1 MTDALAPPLLLTE
14 TVLEAMPIGVAVV
27 DADKRLVLFNAAYYE
42 SLDMPPNSFARGM
55 SVADALRVSAYRG
68 VYGPG
73 DPEAQVSTFLETDRS
88 RPGRLR
94 RRTFKGRSFDVV
106 QAPLPDGGYVV
117 CAIETTA
124 LVAARISAETAL
136 ARVDST
142 LATLRSGLAAFDPD
156 GRLLFANPRFAE
168 LFGLAAERPPTG
180 MPFAE
185 LLDLLANREEF
196 AAIDGSAFIAAQR
209 ALDRTRAAAVRRVRA
224 GGQVIDIVSD
234 PLPDGGWTMAVTD
247 VSALAGAEDEARRR
261 AGMLQSIVDAIPHG
275 ICVYSAD
282 RRVTMFNRAYT
293 DVMAGAPLNVGD
305 NLIDVIRRRAAAG
318 EYGTGDPEKIS
329 LQQMAFDVT
338 RPQARKRR
346 RPNGTMVDVRTSPLP
361 DGGYISVVTDITPLT
376 AAEAEVSRRA
386 EELAVMLSCIRHG
399 VLLWGPDRRLLAS
412 NAIASELLSQSP
424 GQLVPGQSQATVLAN
439 MLSRGVFGGG
449 RGAATK
455 AEALHNADRS
465 GPYQQ
470 QLFASSGRVLD
481 FRSDPTPA
489 GGWVSTFTDVT
500 EARAA
505 QDELRRAKEA
515 AEAANQAKSR
525 FLATMSHELRT
536 PLNAVIG
543 FSDALMHEAANPS
556 RERVAD
562 YAGQIN
568 DAGRHLLGL
577 INIILDVA
585 RIESGRIDFASDV
598 VDVGRLV
605 RTCVRQADAAAQA
618 AEIALMSD
626 VADDVP
632 PLRADERRLQQVL
645 NHLLSNAVK
654 FTEAGGTV
662 TVGAS
667 CQPDGKLVLYV
678 RDTGIGIPE
687 EDLERVFEP
696 FTQLDG
702 SLARRFQG
710 AGLGLYVSRALVTGH
725 GGELLLRSLP
735 GAGTVAEIRLPAER
749 VITVGS
755 QSVVSGQV

>member
-1 MTDALAPPLLLTE
+1 MTDGLAPPLLLTE
-14 TVLEAMPIGVAVV
+14 AVLEAMPIGIAVV
-27 DADKRLVLFNAAYYE
+27 DADKRLVLFNAAYHE
-42 SLDMPPNSFARGM
+42 SLDMPPNSFVRGM

-73 DPEAQVSTFLETDRS
+73 DPEAQVSTFLTTDRS
-88 RPGRLR
+88 RPGLLR
-94 RRTFKGRSFDVV
+94 RRTFNGRSFDVM

-117 CAIETTA
+117 CAIETTT
-124 LVAARISAETAL
+124 LVAARASAETAL
-136 ARVDST
+136 ARVNSA
-142 LATLRSGLAAFDPD
+142 LATLRTGLAAFDPD
-156 GRLLFANPRFAE
+156 SRLLFANQRFAE
-168 LFGLAAERPPTG
+168 LLGLAGERPPIG

-185 LLDLLANREEF
+185 LLDLLGNREEF
-196 AAIDGSAFIAAQR
+196 TAFDAADFIAAQR
-209 ALDRTRAAAVRRVRA
+209 ALDRSRPSQVRRVRFS
-224 GGQVIDIVSD
+224 GQVIDIVSD
-234 PLPDGGWTMAVTD
+234 PLPDGGWAMALTD
-247 VSALAGAEDEARRR
+247 VSPSVGAEDEARRR
-261 AGMLQSIVDAIPHG
+261 AAMLQSIVDAVPHG
-275 ICVYSAD
+275 ICVYSGD
-282 RRVTMFNRAYT
+282 RRLTMFNRAYT
-293 DVMAGAPLNVGD
+293 EVMAGAPVNVGD
-305 NLIDVIRRRAAAG
+305 RVIDVIRSRAAAG
-318 EYGTGDPEKIS
+318 EYGAGDPEQIY

-346 RPNGTMVDVRTSPLP
+346 RPNGTTVDVRTTPLP

-386 EELAVMLSCIRHG
+386 EELAVMLSSIRHG

-412 NAIASELLSQSP
+412 NAIASKLLSQSP
-424 GQLVPGQSQATVLAN
+424 GQLAPGHSQATVLAN
-439 MLSRGVFGGG
+439 MLARGVFGDGP
-449 RGAATK
+449 GAA
-455 AEALHNADRS
+455 AEVEALRNASRS
-465 GPYQQ
+465 KPYQR
-470 QLFASSGRVLD
+470 QLLASSGRVLD
-481 FRSDPTPA
+481 FRADPTPA

-543 FSDALMHEAANPS
+543 FSDALMQEAANPS
-556 RERVAD
+556 RERIAD

-585 RIESGRIDFASDV
+585 RIESGRIDFAADT
-598 VDVGRLV
+598 VDVARLV
-605 RTCVRQADAAAQA
+605 RTCLRQADAAAQA
-618 AEIALMSD
+618 AEIALASD

-662 TVGAS
+662 TVGTS
-667 CQPDGKLVLYV
+667 REPDGRLVLFV

-696 FTQLDG
+696 FTQLDS

-725 GGELLLRSLP
+725 GGKLVLRSLP
-735 GAGTVAEIRLPAER
+735 GTGTVAEIRLPAER
-749 VITVGS
+749 VITTAP